1 MKVRI
6 TTMEITVEDIRDYVA
21 MYENYDRP
29 AIHKAICDKLNDIY
43 SQKNS
48 DYGNSFTKVRDE
60 YPEAISIR
68 LSDKLERLKTLKAG
82 KKALVSD
89 ESIKDTLIDLANYAI
104 MELVEMEIDED
115 RIGSLGGR

>member
-1 MKVRI
+1 
-6 TTMEITVEDIRDYVA
+6 MEITVEDIRDYVA

-29 AIHKAICDKLNDIY
+29 AIHKAICDKLNDTY